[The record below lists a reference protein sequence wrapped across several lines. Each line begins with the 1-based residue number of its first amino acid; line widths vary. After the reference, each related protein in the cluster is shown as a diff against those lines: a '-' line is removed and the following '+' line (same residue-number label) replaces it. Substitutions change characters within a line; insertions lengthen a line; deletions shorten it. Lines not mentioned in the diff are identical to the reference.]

1 MRIIEVITL
10 AQPKA
15 EIQTEVQDVITY
27 TPERIKIISDRKIID
42 IMRDPN
48 HMPIIKALRKGPM
61 TVRELEKAYAKEAK
75 DSEEVEAKSD
85 KTIYRYLKVLEKAG
99 AVVPAGQR
107 VVIGKT
113 ATETLFSRS
122 AEIFMTLAT
131 ETDYWDCDEGKD
143 LAKKIAPMLSK
154 VYGDRKIDVSCLT
167 KFMNHLEKEN
177 SKQLLGLFEGADEEM
192 VDLIT
197 SIDWHYKDKALGYV
211 SAFSIILNNPEIY
224 EKLRACFK

>member
-1 MRIIEVITL
+1 MRIIEVMTL

-15 EIQTEVQDVITY
+15 TTQTDVQDVVTY
-27 TPERIKIISDRKIID
+27 TPDRIKIISDRKIID

-99 AVVPAGQR
+99 VVVPAGQR

-154 VYGDRKIDVSCLT
+154 VYGDRKIGVTCLT
-167 KFMNHLEKEN
+167 KFMNQLEKEE
-177 SKQLLGLFEGADEEM
+177 SKQLLTLFEGADEEM

-197 SIDWHYKDKALGYV
+197 SIDWRYKDKVLGYV
-211 SAFSIILNNPEIY
+211 SSFSIILNNPELY
-224 EKLRACFK
+224 EKLRSCFK

>member
-1 MRIIEVITL
+1 MTL

-15 EIQTEVQDVITY
+15 ETQTGVQDVITY

-42 IMRDPN
+42 IMRDPT

-107 VVIGKT
+107 VIFGKT

-154 VYGDRKIDVSCLT
+154 VCGDRKIDVTCLT
-167 KFMNHLEKEN
+167 KFMNELEKEN

-192 VDLIT
+192 VDIIT
-197 SIDWHYKDKALGYV
+197 SIDWHYKDKVLGYV
-211 SAFSIILNNPEIY
+211 SAFSIIINNPEFY
-224 EKLRACFK
+224 EKLRGCFK

>member
-1 MRIIEVITL
+1 MRIIEVMTL

-15 EIQTEVQDVITY
+15 TTQTDVQDVVTY
-27 TPERIKIISDRKIID
+27 TPDRIKIISDRKIID

-61 TVRELEKAYAKEAK
+61 TVRELEKSYAKEAK

-99 AVVPAGQR
+99 VVVPAGQR

-143 LAKKIAPMLSK
+143 LVKKIAPMLSK
-154 VYGDRKIDVSCLT
+154 VYGDRKIDVTCLT
-167 KFMNHLEKEN
+167 KFMNQLEKES
-177 SKQLLGLFEGADEEM
+177 SKQLLTLFEGADEEM

-197 SIDWHYKDKALGYV
+197 SIDWHYKDKVLGYV
-211 SAFSIILNNPEIY
+211 SSFSIILNNPEFY
-224 EKLRACFK
+224 EKLRSCFK

>member
-1 MRIIEVITL
+1 MRIIEVMTL
-10 AQPKA
+10 AQPKT
-15 EIQTEVQDVITY
+15 ETQTDVQDVITY

-48 HMPIIKALRKGPM
+48 HLPIIRALRKGPM
-61 TVRELEKAYAKEAK
+61 TVRELEKAYAREAK

-154 VYGDRKIDVSCLT
+154 VYGDRKIDVTCFT
-167 KFMNHLEKEN
+167 KFMNQLEKEN
-177 SKQLLGLFEGADEEM
+177 SKQLLTLFEGADEKM

-197 SIDWHYKDKALGYV
+197 SIDWHYKDKVLGYIA
-211 SAFSIILNNPEIY
+211 AFSVILNNPKFY
-224 EKLRACFK
+224 EKLRSCFK

>member
-1 MRIIEVITL
+1 MRIIEVIIL

-15 EIQTEVQDVITY
+15 EIQTEVQDVLTFK
-27 TPERIKIISDRKIID
+27 PERIKIISDRKIID
-42 IMRDPN
+42 IMRDPH

-61 TVRELEKAYAKEAK
+61 TVRELEKAYANEAK

-143 LAKKIAPMLSK
+143 LAKKMAPMLSK
-154 VYGDRKIDVSCLT
+154 VYGDRKIDISCLT
-167 KFMNHLEKEN
+167 KFMNHLEKESN
-177 SKQLLGLFEGADEEM
+177 KQLLGLFEGADEEM

-197 SIDWHYKDKALGYV
+197 SIDWHYKDKVLGYV
-211 SAFSIILNNPEIY
+211 SSFSIILNSPEIY